1 MKGVF
6 LMKKI
11 VSVLL
16 VCIMCFALVSMSAC
30 GGTNGK
36 TTINVFNWGQNISDG
51 SDGYTDIIAEF
62 EKQHPDIKVNYTTYA
77 TNEELYTKLSTG
89 GVSYD
94 VIIPSDY
101 MIARLAE
108 EGYLLELN
116 FENIPNYEL
125 VDDTFK
131 NQSYDPDNK
140 YSVPYTWGTVGIIYN
155 SRHVAEP
162 TGWDVLWDE
171 NYAGKIL
178 MFGNPRDAFAIA
190 AARLGYSFNTEDEA
204 ELRACA
210 DLLREQKPLVQQYV
224 MDEIYDAMENEEAW
238 IAPYYAGDF
247 LMMHD
252 NNPDLAF
259 YLPENESFNAF
270 IDAMCIPSCA
280 EHKDE
285 AETFINFITS
295 PEISGAN
302 MDWIGYGSPVSAAKE
317 FMDAGMATDPVV
329 YPSAETLAR
338 GEAFAKLSTKATQ
351 LMDSLWLG
359 VTTSK

>member
-1 MKGVF
+1 
-6 LMKKI
+6 MKKI

-16 VCIMCFALVSMSAC
+16 ACVLCFALVSMSAC
-30 GGTNGK
+30 GAEGDK
-36 TTINVFNWGQNISDG
+36 VTINVFNWGQNMSDG
-51 SDGYTDIIAEF
+51 SDGYTDIVAEF
-62 EKQHPDIKVNYTTYA
+62 EAAYPNIKVNYTTYA
-77 TNEELYTKLSTG
+77 SNEELYTKLSTG

-108 EGYLLELN
+108 EGYLQELN
-116 FENIPNYEL
+116 FDNIPNYEL
-125 VDDTFK
+125 VDDSFK
-131 NQSYDPDNK
+131 DQAYDPDNK

-155 SRHVAEP
+155 SKYVAEP
-162 TGWDVLWDE
+162 TGWDVLWNE
-171 NYAGKIL
+171 EYAGKIL

-190 AARLGYSFNTEDEA
+190 QARLGYSFNTEDED

-210 DLLREQKPLVQQYV
+210 ELLREQKPLVQQYV

-238 IAPYYAGDF
+238 VATYYAGDF
-247 LMMHD
+247 LMMQD

-270 IDAMCIPSCA
+270 IDAMCIPTCA

-317 FMDAGMATDPVV
+317 FMDAEMAADPVV

-338 GEAFAKLSTKATQ
+338 GEAFAKLSAKATQ